1 MQYQSFLCIHGRD
14 NTTRFIAITA
24 SVYLLALLGFLL
36 LGQGGATLIYGCLL
50 APILGL
56 SSYRRIKD
64 AAQPSWLASLP
75 LIPLFLFFVSLVSF
89 GTGWL
94 SGLCFLVASGLTLYI
109 GLLPSTGDINSYH
122 QGYAGPKA
130 GMRKATSQRR
140 VEPTLGGHAGYAH
153 EERGNGLEAMD
164 YGERKEEEGYD
175 GPLSGAEAHTYAP
188 ASNAITFEHWK
199 VWARQNMRLL
209 AGVMVG
215 ILLLAVVSA
224 VWNVAPEPDETDQE
238 TVQSQSL
245 IEPPSLD
252 REEAKI
258 PDGFS
263 VILEGDVLI
272 VRWLGEA
279 DSVGEIWSLASAK
292 GDKTCANLRFNN
304 GSQYRP
310 FMVELMADTA
320 IEARFSPL
328 DTQDIIS
335 DIAMRGSVKLCGYN
349 FSLRGSQA
357 ALSQNAAF
365 IPYL

>member
-1 MQYQSFLCIHGRD
+1 MTVASILVAFLP
-14 NTTRFIAITA
+14 TLTTA
-24 SVYLLALLGFLL
+24 SE
-36 LGQGGATLIYGCLL
+36 
-50 APILGL
+50 
-56 SSYRRIKD
+56 K
-64 AAQPSWLASLP
+64 
-75 LIPLFLFFVSLVSF
+75 
-89 GTGWL
+89 
-94 SGLCFLVASGLTLYI
+94 
-109 GLLPSTGDINSYH
+109 
-122 QGYAGPKA
+122 
-130 GMRKATSQRR
+130 
-140 VEPTLGGHAGYAH
+140 
-153 EERGNGLEAMD
+153 
-164 YGERKEEEGYD
+164 
-175 GPLSGAEAHTYAP
+175 
-188 ASNAITFEHWK
+188 
-199 VWARQNMRLL
+199 
-209 AGVMVG
+209 
-215 ILLLAVVSA
+215 
-224 VWNVAPEPDETDQE
+224 
-238 TVQSQSL
+238 
-245 IEPPSLD
+245 SLD

-292 GDKTCANLRFNN
+292 GDKTCANLSFNN

-310 FMVELMADTA
+310 VMVELMADTA